1 MNDMT
6 QPYAMD
12 VPPWV
17 QDVSR
22 HPLVT
27 PQAKE
32 IATQIFSRIASG
44 DYPFGTRIPAEREL
58 AAEFG
63 ETRATVRQA
72 LEFLAVYDIVARR
85 AGSGT
90 FVSYRKPSA
99 IALPAQQSGGV
110 GASSTGAI
118 GSINI
123 NQLAETASP
132 FAMNIAESIL
142 EPEMVRLATIYMSTR
157 DLAELSRQL
166 ALIETIVT
174 ESDRFASLEEEFMMQ
189 IAHGTHNSLI
199 VAMYAILHEV
209 RRQPQWAA
217 SRRQTLTPSKIRS
230 IQLLLRSLY
239 DALER
244 RDVETA
250 VELIKLHVAST
261 HEDMIYES

>member
-1 MNDMT
+1 MAYRFRTMNDLT
-6 QPYAMD
+6 QSYSTD
-12 VPPWV
+12 IPPWIN
-17 QDVSR
+17 DVSR
-22 HPLVT
+22 HPLIT

-32 IATQIFSRIASG
+32 IATRVFARISSG
-44 DYPFGTRIPAEREL
+44 EYPFGTRIPAEREL

-63 ETRATVRQA
+63 DTRATIRQA
-72 LEFLAVYDIVARR
+72 LEFLATYEIVSRR

-90 FVSYRKPSA
+90 FVSYRKAQFSA
-99 IALPAQQSGGV
+99 V
-110 GASSTGAI
+110 ASSSGNNAAF
-118 GSINI
+118 GNI

-157 DLAELSRQL
+157 DLAELAGQL
-166 ALIETIVT
+166 ALLETIVT
-174 ESDRFASLEEEFMMQ
+174 ESDRFASLEEDFMMQ
-189 IAHGTHNSLI
+189 IARGTHNSLI

-217 SRRQTLTPSKIRS
+217 SRRQMLTPSKIRS

-239 DALER
+239 DALQR

>member
-6 QPYAMD
+6 QSYATD

-44 DYPFGTRIPAEREL
+44 AYPFGTRIPAEREL

-72 LEFLAVYDIVARR
+72 LEFLAIYDIVARR

-90 FVSYRKPSA
+90 FVSYRKPAAVSV
-99 IALPAQQSGGV
+99 PQQAGGGP
-110 GASSTGAI
+110 GAGVI

-157 DLAELSRQL
+157 DLADLARQL

-174 ESDRFASLEEEFMMQ
+174 ESDRFAALEEEFMMQ

-199 VAMYAILHEV
+199 VAMYGILHEV

-217 SRRQTLTPSKIRS
+217 SRRQMLTPSKIRS